1 MRAVKGMRPW
11 NRLSK
16 WPRCVTGL
24 GTLNAPRAERLVARY
39 KDYCGKFWALPT
51 DASIM
56 IINVQGTN
64 HCAVWSCIDKK
75 NVTFQQ
81 ILR

>member
-1 MRAVKGMRPW
+1 
-11 NRLSK
+11 
-16 WPRCVTGL
+16 
-24 GTLNAPRAERLVARY
+24 LVARY